1 MAGQVLGSLI
11 TQAKLKPAE
20 KLGNPQLLLSVFFFG
35 FVEDT
40 RQTCLLLLR
49 YVPLSLRNRR

>member
-1 MAGQVLGSLI
+1 MAGQVFGSLI
-11 TQAKLKPAE
+11 TQAKPAE
-20 KLGNPQLLLSVFFFG
+20 KLGNPHTILVFFFG

-49 YVPLSLRNRR
+49 HVPLSLRNRR